1 MLCWL
6 KGWQRVSR
14 APKGR
19 WPHSQTR
26 AAGVVRAS
34 PVSGGWLAAGP
45 EASVPGSAA
54 HARAPSVLRRGPL
67 DRERPRRRERTGA
80 EGGGRPAR
88 AALGAWGR
96 RASPPFA
103 GATAPTR
110 AGRAPRAY
118 VRGPSRAR
126 AAWGTRGRRRRRAS
140 TPRAKAAASGRRGPD
155 APQAPGRQGA
165 PRAAPVCTARSG
177 GRRGHHRRGDRCR
190 LGREPG
196 GQAEGH
202 PPADEEEAE
211 PEQGE
216 AGAPETPGTV
226 MPSAPLVQAGRDIV
240 KRGGGSHGSCSS
252 LWVGAHARGP
262 RCCPVSPS

>member
-34 PVSGGWLAAGP
+34 PLSGGWLAAGP

-67 DRERPRRRERTGA
+67 DREWPRRRERTGA

-103 GATAPTR
+103 GATAPAR

-155 APQAPGRQGA
+155 ASQAPGGRGSPNVAPWGA
-165 PRAAPVCTARSG
+165 RVSRSPRRAVRAPPPGRPLPPDARPW
-177 GRRGHHRRGDRCR
+177 R
-190 LGREPG
+190 
-196 GQAEGH
+196 A
-202 PPADEEEAE
+202 
-211 PEQGE
+211 
-216 AGAPETPGTV
+216 
-226 MPSAPLVQAGRDIV
+226 
-240 KRGGGSHGSCSS
+240 GGGSPTSRRG
-252 LWVGAHARGP
+252 GARARAGRGRCPRDAGLGDAVYAVGP
-262 RCCPVSPS
+262 RGSRRSGARERVAWVVLFSVSGGTRGGPPA